1 MRNLELKVPP
11 VAVFLVALSLIHLS
25 ARWFSSLTLALP
37 FPNVIMA
44 LCLCMA
50 GFLGLAGIME
60 FRRYKTTVNPLAPDL
75 TVTVVDSGVF
85 ALSRNPMYLAL
96 LLLLFGL
103 AYWQQNALSLVIS
116 AGFVMYMNHY
126 QIEPEE
132 RILHAKFGE
141 VYLNYTQRVRRWL

>member
-1 MRNLELKVPP
+1 MRNLQLKVPP

-25 ARWFSSLTLALP
+25 ARWFSSLTLGLP

-75 TVTVVDSGVF
+75 AVTVVDSGVF

-96 LLLLFGL
+96 LLLLLGL

>member
-75 TVTVVDSGVF
+75 AVTVVDSGVF

-141 VYLNYTQRVRRWL
+141 VYFNYTQRVRRWL

>member
-60 FRRYKTTVNPLAPDL
+60 FRRYKTTVNPLTPDL
-75 TVTVVDSGVF
+75 AVTVVDSGVF

>member
-1 MRNLELKVPP
+1 MRNLQLKVPP